1 MKTTH
6 KIWLV
11 LLIAISSLTAGC
23 GFQLRGQ
30 ADIPYSSLYIDG
42 NTGSG
47 LVINL
52 QRIIRAGG
60 HKERLAGSSKEA
72 ERTIQIMSE
81 VNNKII
87 LSLSGAGR
95 VREYQLQYRVKYR
108 LLTAQAKE
116 ILLPTEIVLY
126 RDMSY
131 NDTYI
136 LAKGEEEQQL
146 YRDMQT
152 DAAQQILRRIALL
165 HGA

>member
-1 MKTTH
+1 MKTTYRL
-6 KIWLV
+6 WLV
-11 LLIAISSLTAGC
+11 LLLVISSLIAGC

-30 ADIPYSSLYIDG
+30 SDIPYSSLYIDG

-52 QRIIRAGG
+52 KRIIRAGG
-60 HKERLAGSSKEA
+60 HKERLAASSKEA
-72 ERTIQIMSE
+72 ERTIQIISE
-81 VNNKII
+81 ANNKII

-108 LLTAQAKE
+108 MLTAQAKE

-131 NDTYI
+131 NDTDI
-136 LAKGEEEQQL
+136 LAKGDEEQQL
-146 YRDMQT
+146 YKDMQT

>member
-1 MKTTH
+1 MKIPM
-6 KIWLV
+6 KFWLAV
-11 LLIAISSLTAGC
+11 TLIMSVFTAGC
-23 GFQLRGQ
+23 GFHLRGQ
-30 ADIPYSSLYIDG
+30 VDIPYTSLYVDG
-42 NTGSG
+42 NPGSP
-47 LVINL
+47 LVTNL

-60 HKERLAGSSKEA
+60 HNDRLAKTSDSA

-81 VNNKII
+81 VSSKII

-108 LLTAQAKE
+108 LLAPKGKE
-116 ILLPTEIVLY
+116 ILLPAEIVLS

-131 NDTYI
+131 NDTLV
-136 LAKGEEEQQL
+136 LAKADEEQLL

-165 HGA
+165 H

>member
-1 MKTTH
+1 MKFPNRF
-6 KIWLV
+6 WLV
-11 LLIAISSLTAGC
+11 VALGISSLYTGC

-30 ADIPYSSLYIDG
+30 ADIPYSSMYVDG
-42 NTGSG
+42 AAGSP
-47 LVINL
+47 LVTNL
-52 QRIIRAGG
+52 QRIIRSGG
-60 HKERLAGSSKEA
+60 HKERLANSSAEA
-72 ERTIQIMSE
+72 ERSLQIMSE
-81 VNNKII
+81 VRNKII

-108 LLTAQAKE
+108 LLAAQGKE
-116 ILLPTEIVLY
+116 ILLPTEIVLT

-131 NDTYI
+131 NDAYI
-136 LAKGEEEQQL
+136 IAKGEEEQQL

>member
-1 MKTTH
+1 MK
-6 KIWLV
+6 IPMRFWLW
-11 LLIAISSLTAGC
+11 LTLIVSVFTAGC
-23 GFQLRGQ
+23 GFHLRGQ
-30 ADIPYSSLYIDG
+30 VDIPYTSLYVEG
-42 NTGSG
+42 NPGSP

-60 HKERLAGSSKEA
+60 HKERLAKSSDTA

-81 VNNKII
+81 VSSKII

-108 LLTAQAKE
+108 LLAPKGKE
-116 ILLPTEIVLY
+116 IIAPAEIVLS

-131 NDTYI
+131 NDTLV
-136 LAKGEEEQQL
+136 LAKAEEEQLL

-165 HGA
+165 H